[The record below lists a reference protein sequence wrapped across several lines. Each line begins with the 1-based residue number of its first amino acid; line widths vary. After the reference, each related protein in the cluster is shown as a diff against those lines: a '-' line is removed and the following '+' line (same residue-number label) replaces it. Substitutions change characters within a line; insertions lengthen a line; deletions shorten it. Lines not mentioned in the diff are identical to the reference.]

1 MTQKK
6 TSYIL
11 YPRRCLLSG
20 LALIFLGG
28 ELSLTQLLIK
38 TFLSPGRAGGHIL
51 PVKLLVSSNILTCM
65 GAGEPQG
72 DLRETSQNL
81 GTPRSLTSFVAKS

>member
-1 MTQKK
+1 MFFAAIACGEKNPKRLREAPEVTQKK

-20 LALIFLGG
+20 LALIFFGG
-28 ELSLTQLLIK
+28 GKLSLTQLVIK

-51 PVKLLVSSNILTCM
+51 PVKLLVSL
-65 GAGEPQG
+65 A
-72 DLRETSQNL
+72 TS
-81 GTPRSLTSFVAKS
+81 

>member
-1 MTQKK
+1 M
-6 TSYIL
+6 
-11 YPRRCLLSG
+11 
-20 LALIFLGG
+20 
-28 ELSLTQLLIK
+28 TQLLIK

-81 GTPRSLTSFVAKS
+81 GTP

>member
-20 LALIFLGG
+20 LALIFFGG
-28 ELSLTQLLIK
+28 GKLSLTQLVIK

-81 GTPRSLTSFVAKS
+81 GTP